1 MKQSLLQNSFMTLL
15 LYVNNPK
22 GVGINIK
29 RSQLSK
35 KVDIELQEISDKC
48 IPVWYVARKLLTAVS
63 QYITDNCVLCRGNGM
78 YFAYSYF

>member
-1 MKQSLLQNSFMTLL
+1 MSDQTITCKRNKNKLTIREKKEEMKQSLLQNSFMTLL

-48 IPVWYVARKLLTAVS
+48 IPV
-63 QYITDNCVLCRGNGM
+63 
-78 YFAYSYF
+78 